1 MAKIYK
7 IHPGIGIA
15 RVGDSPDEFFIG
27 PEIPGVNPVEIISGN
42 EIPVEKY
49 KDTSGRIKRQ
59 AARFRVFEYEEDA
72 AGRLTPLREITLA
85 DAQIEWQVTLANK
98 KAAAE
103 RFSSAGPRNPEVPI
117 PELEIKP
124 VFEPIS
130 GSNQA
135 VTASSPGFFKGKEV
149 YLGELRTD
157 AQGRLMVLGG
167 KGLSASEPA
176 GQPITG
182 FANNEFWHD
191 DVADGPI
198 EAQVTFPNGDS
209 FTVEGAW
216 VIVAPP
222 DFAPQ
227 IYGLTT
233 LYDIAFQAAV
243 DRGWLAPPTTPSF
256 RDDILPIIQRG
267 ANLRW
272 VDQWN
277 SFLPIAQDPAI
288 LGSKTDPSAGSV
300 RSNVFNLL
308 VAIEDFQILNDFEFT
323 QVQRDILNKWLNLDF
338 IEDFNNSPSNLS
350 LTPSNLDR
358 AALEQAVGGGFFP
371 GIEAGIL
378 MTNSDI
384 YSEPF
389 RLTRSRS
396 ACPLG
401 LSPFSNNGVSVQLE
415 AGSITARMA
424 VPWQADF
431 LKCSRGWWPAQRP
444 NRVMVNTND
453 VRPNEN
459 WIPGGTRHTQL
470 VENFGRLG
478 FIVPRQNTAGETVFV
493 EDERDSTFPH

>member
-15 RVGDSPDEFFIG
+15 RIGDSPDGFFIG
-27 PEIPGVNPVEIISGN
+27 PEIPGVNPVEIIGGN
-42 EIPVEKY
+42 ETPVEKY
-49 KDTSGRIKRQ
+49 KDSSGRIKRQ

-72 AGRLTPLREITLA
+72 DGTLTPLREITLG
-85 DAQIEWQVTLANK
+85 DAQIEWQVTLANG

-103 RFSSAGPRNPEVPI
+103 RFGSAGPRNPGVPI
-117 PELEIKP
+117 PDLEIKP

-130 GSNQA
+130 GANQT

-167 KGLSASEPA
+167 RGLSASEPA
-176 GQPITG
+176 GRPITG

-216 VIVAPP
+216 VLVAPP

-243 DRGWLAPPTTPSF
+243 NRGWLFPPTTPSF

-272 VDQWN
+272 VDQWGD
-277 SFLPIAQDPAI
+277 FLPIAQDPAI
-288 LGSKTDPSAGSV
+288 LGSKTDPGADSL
-300 RSNVFNLL
+300 RSDVFSLL
-308 VAIEDFQILNDFEFT
+308 VAVEDFEILNDFQFT
-323 QVQRDILNKWLNLDF
+323 EVQRDILDKWLSLDF
-338 IEDFNNSPSNLS
+338 IEDFHDSPPTLS
-350 LTPSNLDR
+350 VTPSNLDR

-384 YSEPF
+384 YSEAF
-389 RLTRSRS
+389 RLTRSQ
-396 ACPLG
+396 
-401 LSPFSNNGVSVQLE
+401 FSDNGVSLQLE

-459 WIPGGTRHTQL
+459 WIPGGTRHTDL

-478 FIVPRQNTAGETVFV
+478 FIVPRENRAGETVFV
-493 EDERDSTFPH
+493 EDERDPTFPH

>member
-15 RVGDSPDEFFIG
+15 RVGDSLDEFFIG
-27 PEIPGVNPVEIISGN
+27 AEIPGVNPVEIIGGD
-42 EIPVEKY
+42 EKPLEKY
-49 KDTSGRIKRQ
+49 KDSAGRIKRQ
-59 AARFRVFEYEEDA
+59 AARFRVFEYEEDT
-72 AGRLTPLREITLA
+72 GGTLTLLREITLD
-85 DAQIEWQVTLANK
+85 DAQIEWQVTLANT
-98 KAAAE
+98 KAGAE
-103 RFSSAGPRNPEVPI
+103 RFNSVGPRNPGVPI
-117 PELEIKP
+117 AELEIKP

-130 GSNQA
+130 GSNQT

-157 AQGRLMVLGG
+157 AQGHLMVLGG
-167 KGLSASEPA
+167 RGLSASEPG

-198 EAQVTFPNGDS
+198 EAQVTFANGDS
-209 FTVEGAW
+209 FTAQGAW

-233 LYDIAFQAAV
+233 LYDVAFQAAV
-243 DRGWLAPPTTPSF
+243 DRGWLTPPTTPSF
-256 RDDILPIIQRG
+256 RHDILPIIQRG

-288 LGSKTDPSAGSV
+288 LASKTDPGAESL
-300 RSNVFNLL
+300 RNDVFNRLI
-308 VAIEDFQILNDFEFT
+308 VIENFEVLNDFKFT
-323 QVQRDILNKWLNLDF
+323 EVQKEILNKWHNLDF
-338 IEDFNNSPSNLS
+338 VDDFSDSLPTPS

-358 AALEQAVGGGFFP
+358 AALEQAVGGGFYP
-371 GIEAGIL
+371 GIEAGIV
-378 MTNSDI
+378 MTNSAI
-384 YSEPF
+384 YSQPF
-389 RLTRSRS
+389 RLTRSTFID
-396 ACPLG
+396 G
-401 LSPFSNNGVSVQLE
+401 GVSVQLE
-415 AGSITARMA
+415 AGAITARMA

-444 NRVMVNTND
+444 NRVMVNPND
-453 VRPNEN
+453 GRPNQS
-459 WIPGGTRHTQL
+459 WIPGGTTHTQL
-470 VENFGRLG
+470 VDSFGRLG
-478 FIVPRQNTAGETVFV
+478 FIVPDENTAGETVFV
-493 EDERDSTFPH
+493 EDERDPTFPH